1 MAKTRAWVAL
11 LFCVAVLWPGMCWCW
26 GQNAMDDEKE
36 RMKAAAE
43 SSRVKA
49 EEAKQG
55 AAEAMHDSK
64 DKMDS
69 WVDWAYDKFNEGFGL
84 GQNNAKEDVQ
94 NTMDKAGYAA
104 WRATETMSSAGS
116 DAPKYASKMA
126 GDAKHFVSEEAD
138 QTIRMATDKVG
149 EADETIAGAMEY
161 GKKKG
166 ADAYEDA
173 SATLNMATETAS
185 NRAGDAQEKISEA
198 MGYAKDKAAD
208 GYDGAKQKMNVASNM
223 AWDKAQDGGE
233 MMEEA
238 MGYEKENAANAYDK
252 AKHRVEDMYMT
263 AKETMTEHAKT
274 NYEAAKEKAS
284 QAAGDVGA
292 KMRNIKGEL

>member
-1 MAKTRAWVAL
+1 MT
-11 LFCVAVLWPGMCWCW
+11 
-26 GQNAMDDEKE
+26 
-36 RMKAAAE
+36 
-43 SSRVKA
+43 SS
-49 EEAKQG
+49 
-55 AAEAMHDSK
+55 M
-64 DKMDS
+64 
-69 WVDWAYDKFNEGFGL
+69 N
-84 GQNNAKEDVQ
+84 
-94 NTMDKAGYAA
+94 
-104 WRATETMSSAGS
+104 
-116 DAPKYASKMA
+116 APKYASKMA

-173 SATLNMATETAS
+173 SATLNMGTETAS

-208 GYDGAKQKMNVASNM
+208 GGYDGAKQKMNVASNM

-252 AKHRVEDMYMT
+252 AKHRVEDLYMT

>member
-1 MAKTRAWVAL
+1 MAKIRAWVAL
-11 LFCVAVLWPGMCWCW
+11 LLCVAVLWPGMCWCW
-26 GQNAMDDEKE
+26 GQNAMDDAKE
-36 RMKAAAE
+36 WMKAAAE
-43 SSRVKA
+43 SSRVKT

-116 DAPKYASKMA
+116 DAPKHASKMA
-126 GDAKHFVSEEAD
+126 GDAKHFVSEKAD
-138 QTIRMATDKVG
+138 QTIRMATDK
-149 EADETIAGAMEY
+149 E
-161 GKKKG
+161 
-166 ADAYEDA
+166 A
-173 SATLNMATETAS
+173 SATLNMVTETAS
-185 NRAGDAQEKISEA
+185 NRAGDAQEKISKA

-223 AWDKAQDGGE
+223 AWDKAQNGGE

-252 AKHRVEDMYMT
+252 AKHRVEDLYMT